1 MYARMMLILR
11 NNDYDK
17 KFACVVNGI
26 EKGFWIR
33 DY

>member
-1 MYARMMLILR
+1 MMLILR
-11 NNDYDK
+11 NNDYDQK
-17 KFACVVNGI
+17 CAYVVNGI